1 MYLKRIE
8 TIGFKSFADKTVVEF
23 EQGVTAVVG
32 PNGSGKSNISDAIR
46 WVLGEQSA
54 KSLRGGKMEDI
65 IFAGTSTRKP
75 LNFAEVTLVLDN
87 SCGSL
92 PIDYEEVSI
101 TRRVYRT
108 GDSEY
113 LINKQKVRLKDVV
126 DLIMDTGIGHDSLSI
141 ISQDKVKAI
150 VEARVEDRR
159 VIIEEAAG
167 VLKYKMRKKEATR
180 KLESTSDNLSR
191 VQDIIFELEDQ
202 VEPLRKQSEQAE
214 KYMVLKQECSDS
226 EISVLAYDIKTLNDQ
241 MERSKKERKDVE
253 FEHVSINA
261 KIANDERRRDT
272 LKQNQQ
278 AQERQLEQL
287 QADLVETSEWIQ
299 KLQGQRDVLKERHK
313 NASSNKE
320 ELAEQQAQL
329 ESRLETSQVE
339 LKTAEEAMT
348 KTKTLLETKQSQLQK
363 VSEEYQHL
371 EENLKIQLDT
381 TRDAYFEDVNRL
393 ASVKNQYIAI
403 NQQIKR
409 TETTIERINE
419 DEEKALLDRDAL
431 VQEQETF
438 KAQYGKFETSLKE
451 KRDLYQQLYKEHQQ
465 RLKQAEM
472 ETNRHRHLTHQLD
485 KMNNRLQWLEDA
497 QKDFSGFNEGVKKIL
512 KAREQGQVSGIEG
525 AVAELVTVPKELELA
540 MDVVLGPVMQQ
551 IVTTNDDSAKKAIDF
566 LKKHHAGR
574 ATFLPLNVIKS
585 RLLPLDVQ
593 NRIQGNQDVVG
604 VASQLVGYDQRY
616 RQIVENILGNI
627 IVTKDLNVAKNLA
640 KQLNYRYRIVT
651 LEGDVINAGGAM
663 TGGAV
668 KRQGSSL
675 LRQKNEIED
684 CQRQIQQLTDE
695 LEQSKV
701 LQEEWAQTV
710 KQSEKELQKVQLAGE
725 RLKEKMSEVNQQ
737 KLAFEYREKS
747 QNEREQLLRIER
759 REPEA
764 ELKQLVEKN
773 NQLAEDRLVL
783 EQRIEEAKATIET
796 LEEQLEQQEELKSQ
810 LLQQMTELKV
820 DVAKLETA
828 LHNECATFERLKG
841 ETEQARIRLKELLDK
856 IAESEQAL
864 LGNDDEVVQLEA
876 NLAEKK
882 EKREGIIEQIQD
894 QRVTLTKVSQELET
908 LEREVRESHKVQQKM
923 AESLN
928 QLDVSIGKV
937 DVEMDIMIKKLE
949 EEYQMTFDHANENYP
964 LKGSIEEIKSRIR
977 SIKGQIAALG
987 EINVGAIQE
996 YQRVKERY
1004 DFLTT
1009 QRDDLIEAKATL
1021 EETINEM
1028 DQEMTVKFKETF
1040 DLVREQYMEIFKKL
1054 FGGGSADLV
1063 LTDPHDLLHTGVEII
1078 AQPPGTKLKTSNL
1091 LSGGQKALTSIA
1103 LLFAILKVRTVPFCV
1118 LDEVEAALDEA
1129 NVARYANYLK
1139 AFSNE
1144 TQFIVIT
1151 HRKGTMEKA
1160 DVLYGV
1166 TMQERGVTKLVSVR
1180 MDNVSDYMDDEK

>member
-1 MYLKRIE
+1 
-8 TIGFKSFADKTVVEF
+8 
-23 EQGVTAVVG
+23 
-32 PNGSGKSNISDAIR
+32 
-46 WVLGEQSA
+46 
-54 KSLRGGKMEDI
+54 
-65 IFAGTSTRKP
+65 
-75 LNFAEVTLVLDN
+75 
-87 SCGSL
+87 
-92 PIDYEEVSI
+92 
-101 TRRVYRT
+101 
-108 GDSEY
+108 
-113 LINKQKVRLKDVV
+113 
-126 DLIMDTGIGHDSLSI
+126 
-141 ISQDKVKAI
+141 
-150 VEARVEDRR
+150 
-159 VIIEEAAG
+159 
-167 VLKYKMRKKEATR
+167 MRKKEATR

-409 TETTIERINE
+409 TETTLERINE

-585 RLLPLDVQ
+585 RLLPMDVQ

-759 REPEA
+759 REHEA

-841 ETEQARIRLKELLDK
+841 ETEQVRTRLKELLDK

>member
-409 TETTIERINE
+409 TETTLERINE

-585 RLLPLDVQ
+585 RLLPMDVQ

-651 LEGDVINAGGAM
+651 LEGDVINAGGAR

-759 REPEA
+759 REHEA

-841 ETEQARIRLKELLDK
+841 ETEQVRTRLKELLDK

>member
-32 PNGSGKSNISDAIR
+32 PNGSGKSNIADAIR

-409 TETTIERINE
+409 TETTLERINE

-585 RLLPLDVQ
+585 RLLPMDVQ

-759 REPEA
+759 REHEA

>member
-409 TETTIERINE
+409 TETTLERINE

-759 REPEA
+759 REHEA

-841 ETEQARIRLKELLDK
+841 ETEQVRTRLKELLDK

>member
-409 TETTIERINE
+409 TETTLERINE

-585 RLLPLDVQ
+585 RLLPMDVQ

-651 LEGDVINAGGAM
+651 LDGDVINAGGAM

-759 REPEA
+759 REHEA

-841 ETEQARIRLKELLDK
+841 ETEQARTRLKELLDK

>member
-409 TETTIERINE
+409 TETTLERINE

-585 RLLPLDVQ
+585 RLLPMDVQ

-747 QNEREQLLRIER
+747 QNEREHLLRIER
-759 REPEA
+759 REHEA

-841 ETEQARIRLKELLDK
+841 ETEQVRTRLKELLDK

>member
-409 TETTIERINE
+409 TETTLERINE

-585 RLLPLDVQ
+585 RLLPMDVQ
-593 NRIQGNQDVVG
+593 NRIQGNQEVVG

-759 REPEA
+759 REHEA

-841 ETEQARIRLKELLDK
+841 ETEQARTRLKELLDK

>member
-191 VQDIIFELEDQ
+191 VQDVIFELEDQ

-409 TETTIERINE
+409 TETTLERINE

-585 RLLPLDVQ
+585 RLLPMDVQ

-759 REPEA
+759 REHEA

-841 ETEQARIRLKELLDK
+841 ETEQVRTRLKELLDK

-1139 AFSNE
+1139 AFCNE
-1144 TQFIVIT
+1144 THFIVIT